1 MSTSDYPNRL
11 RTRAPIG
18 AATVRERTARNAR
31 PHSRNGVLIMQ
42 NLVHLLAAVAFCVLP
57 SLLVAQAPMH
67 LTLAEAQRLAIQNNP
82 QFTAARYNAAAAY
95 QTAPQYKAA
104 YEPTVFGS
112 LTGVG
117 ADNGSRLAAG
127 GLNNPIVYNRIG
139 TGLSIGQMITDFG
152 RTSNLIAM
160 AKLQASAQDQV
171 TETTRA
177 QILLN
182 TSRAYFAILRAQAV
196 LTVANQ
202 TVAARQTVSDQISAL
217 AESKLKS
224 SLDVSFANVNLAD
237 ARLLLAQAQNDL
249 KSAEADLATAMGL
262 PNESGFMLDEEPIPA
277 PMPDRVDELIR
288 EAMQNRPELKSLRL
302 QQSAAERFTKA
313 EHALYYPSLGVVG
326 TAGFVPTGYETIPS
340 RYGAIGMNVSIP
352 ILNGGLFKARQT
364 QAEWKAKAATENVN
378 DLQNRV
384 IRDVRVAWLSAT
396 TAYDRMALTQQL
408 LQQATSALD
417 LAQTRYDYGLGNI
430 VELSTAQLNLTAAQI
445 AVASAHYD
453 YQTQRILVDYQTG
466 VLH

>member
-1 MSTSDYPNRL
+1 MRNSIFVLTAL
-11 RTRAPIG
+11 AVCGAPQVM
-18 AATVRERTARNAR
+18 T
-31 PHSRNGVLIMQ
+31 
-42 NLVHLLAAVAFCVLP
+42 
-57 SLLVAQAPMH
+57 AQAPMH
-67 LTLAEAQRLAIQNNP
+67 LTLAQAQQLAIQNNP

-95 QTAPQYKAA
+95 QTAPQYKSA
-104 YEPTVFGS
+104 YEPTVVGN

-139 TGLSIGQMITDFG
+139 SGISIGQMITDFG

-171 TETTRA
+171 TEATRA

-182 TSRAYFAILRAQAV
+182 VSRAYFGILRAQAV
-196 LTVANQ
+196 LKVANQ
-202 TVAARQTVSDQISAL
+202 TVAARQTVSDQITAL

-237 ARLLLAQAQNDL
+237 ARLLLAQAQSDL
-249 KSAEADLATAMGL
+249 KAGEADLATAMGL
-262 PNESGFMLDEEPIPA
+262 PNEAGFVLEEEPIPA
-277 PMPDRVDELIR
+277 PMPDRVDELIG
-288 EAMQNRPELKSLRL
+288 EAVQNRPELKSLRL
-302 QQSAAERFTKA
+302 EQSAAEHFTRA
-313 EHALYYPSLGVVG
+313 EHDLYYPSLGVVG
-326 TAGFVPTGYETIPS
+326 TAGFVPTGYETVPS

-352 ILNGGLFKARQT
+352 IFNGGLFKARQT
-364 QAEWKAKAATENVN
+364 QAELKAKAATENVN

-408 LQQATSALD
+408 LQQASSALD

-430 VELSTAQLNLTAAQI
+430 VELSTAQLNLTSAQI
-445 AVASAHYD
+445 AVTSAHYD
-453 YQTQRILVDYQTG
+453 YQTQRVLVDYQTG

>member
-1 MSTSDYPNRL
+1 MRL
-11 RTRAPIG
+11 V
-18 AATVRERTARNAR
+18 AA
-31 PHSRNGVLIMQ
+31 
-42 NLVHLLAAVAFCVLP
+42 LAICGLP
-57 SLLVAQAPMH
+57 ALLVAQPPTH
-67 LTLAEAQRLAIQNNP
+67 LTLAQAQQLAIQNNP

-112 LTGVG
+112 FTGVG

-127 GLNNPIVYNRIG
+127 GLNNPVVYNRIG
-139 TGLSIGQMITDFG
+139 SGLSIGQMVTDFG

-182 TSRAYFAILRAQAV
+182 TSRSYFAILRAQAV
-196 LTVANQ
+196 LKVATQ
-202 TVAARQTVSDQISAL
+202 TVAARQTVSEQITAL

-237 ARLLLAQAQNDL
+237 ARLLLVQAESDL
-249 KSAEADLATAMGL
+249 KAAEADLATAMGL
-262 PNESGFMLDEEPIPA
+262 PNESGFVLDEEPIPA

-288 EAMQNRPELKSLRL
+288 EAMQNRPELKGLRL

-313 EHALYYPSLGVVG
+313 EHALYYPSIGVVG

-364 QAEWKAKAATENVN
+364 QAELKAKAATENVN

-408 LQQATSALD
+408 LQQASSALD

-445 AVASAHYD
+445 ADTSAHYE

-466 VLH
+466 ILH